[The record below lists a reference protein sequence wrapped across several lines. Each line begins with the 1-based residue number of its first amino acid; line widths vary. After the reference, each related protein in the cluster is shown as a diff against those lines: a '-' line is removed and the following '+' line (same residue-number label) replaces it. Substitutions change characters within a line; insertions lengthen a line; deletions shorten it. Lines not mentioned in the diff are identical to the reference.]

1 METSNVFNTPPPEF
15 NQEEVLDILLKHY
28 NIDCS
33 IENLVSDR
41 DQNFK
46 VISKEQIYI
55 LKIANSAESKTV
67 LEMQNLAMNYISNKD
82 SSLDISIPI
91 KSRNDEEIIHVE
103 HNNHGYYVRLLSY
116 VDGKFLNQ
124 IEPSPYLMTSLGEFL
139 GDIDQ

>member
-15 NQEEVLDILLKHY
+15 NQAEVLDILLKYY

-46 VISKEQIYI
+46 IISKEQIYI
-55 LKIANSAESKTV
+55 LKIANSAESKRV

-103 HNNHGYYVRLLSY
+103 HNNHVIEYILS
-116 VDGKFLNQ
+116 L
-124 IEPSPYLMTSLGEFL
+124 IH
-139 GDIDQ
+139 I

>member
-15 NQEEVLDILLKHY
+15 NQEEVLDILLKYY

-46 VISKEQIYI
+46 IISKEQIYI
-55 LKIANSAESKTV
+55 LKIANSAESKRV

-82 SSLDISIPI
+82 SW
-91 KSRNDEEIIHVE
+91 EECLQIA
-103 HNNHGYYVRLLSY
+103 NFDNSSC
-116 VDGKFLNQ
+116 NQ
-124 IEPSPYLMTSLGEFL
+124 LFHYTLFS
-139 GDIDQ
+139 

>member
-1 METSNVFNTPPPEF
+1 METSNVFNTSPPEF
-15 NQEEVLDILLKHY
+15 NQEEVLDILSKYY

-46 VISKEQIYI
+46 VITKQQTYI
-55 LKIANSAESKTV
+55 LKIANSAESKNV

-91 KSRNDEEIIHVE
+91 KSRNDEETV
-103 HNNHGYYVRLLSY
+103 SY
-116 VDGKFLNQ
+116 THLTLPTKA
-124 IEPSPYLMTSLGEFL
+124 
-139 GDIDQ
+139 